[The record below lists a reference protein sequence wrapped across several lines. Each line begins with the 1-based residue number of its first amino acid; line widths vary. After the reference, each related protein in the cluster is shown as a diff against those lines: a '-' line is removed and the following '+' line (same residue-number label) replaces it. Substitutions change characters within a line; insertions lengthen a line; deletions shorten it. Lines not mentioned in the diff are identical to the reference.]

1 MEKKPS
7 IQKHTKKLF
16 QHLSQEEV
24 QLKEILLKKKKCLL
38 DELAVEMQWKISD
51 SAARLIQLEMKGCI
65 KDLPGKYFEWI

>member
-1 MEKKPS
+1 
-7 IQKHTKKLF
+7 
-16 QHLSQEEV
+16 V